1 MCFSRPGKNRPF
13 VNWVGV
19 EACTQILDD
28 CGDTSQAME
37 QLLEQMTSVYGLPV
51 INTPNLTISEYWSGN
66 LHLKA
71 FERRHGIQPWGV
83 PVSSPVEGPRRLSWL
98 VHDTEV
104 ICSTLEGPVIRRI
117 PIDFELSVHSSG
129 AVQLELYHRVTSGVC
144 LLGLFKLLHTVMLR
158 WAMDTG
164 VPRRDLSTLA
174 GRLISEQER
183 WSHGLVVSGGHLL
196 VMEAW
201 WRALQDF
208 SLDRV
213 RLLDTGVTQK
223 PNSG

>member
-1 MCFSRPGKNRPF
+1 M
-13 VNWVGV
+13 NWVGV
-19 EACTQILDD
+19 EACSQILDD
-28 CGDTSQAME
+28 GGDTSQAME
-37 QLLEQMTSVYGLPV
+37 QLLEHMTSVYEFQG
-51 INTPNLTISEYWSGN
+51 INTPNLTIAEYWSGN

-71 FERRHGIQPWGV
+71 FERRHGVQPWGV
-83 PVSSPVEGPRRLSWL
+83 PVSSPIEGPRRLSWL

-129 AVQLELYHRVTSGVC
+129 AVQLDMYHRVPSSVC

-158 WAMDTG
+158 CAMDTG

-183 WSHGLVVSGGHLL
+183 WSHGLVTSGGHLI

-223 PNSG
+223 LSSG